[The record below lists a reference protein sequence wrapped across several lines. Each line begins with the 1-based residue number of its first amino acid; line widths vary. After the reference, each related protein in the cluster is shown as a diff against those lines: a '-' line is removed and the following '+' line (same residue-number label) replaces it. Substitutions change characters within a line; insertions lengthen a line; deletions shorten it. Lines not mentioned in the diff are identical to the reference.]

1 MRFDVISLF
10 PEMFSAV
17 SRYGVTGRALETGL
31 WQLQC
36 HNPRDWTTDKHA
48 TVDDRPYG
56 GGPGM
61 LLKVKPLQEAIRF
74 ARSFSSQSRV
84 LYLSP
89 QGRVLD
95 QKTIQ
100 AYLQESH
107 LILLSGR
114 YEGVDERLIAAEVDE
129 EVSIGDYVLSGGEL
143 PAMVLI
149 DALVRQLPDVLG
161 DQQSAEEDSFMH
173 GLLDCPHYT
182 RPAEYQGERVPQ
194 VLLSGNHQKIAKW
207 REKMALGKTWLQ
219 RPDLLAQKNLSM
231 EQKDLLESFIKE
243 YDFASVNANEGRE
256 LKGK

>member
-1 MRFDVISLF
+1 MRFDVVSLF

-17 SRYGVTGRALETGL
+17 SRYGITGRALEAGL

-36 HNPRDWTTDKHA
+36 HNPRDWTTDNHA

-61 LLKVKPLQEAIRF
+61 LLKVKPLQEAIQF
-74 ARSFSSQSRV
+74 ARSFSTQSRV

-95 QKTIQ
+95 QS
-100 AYLQESH
+100 AVQEYVQHSH

-143 PAMVLI
+143 PSMVLI
-149 DALVRQLPDVLG
+149 DALVRQLPGVLG
-161 DQQSAEEDSFMH
+161 DQQSAVEDSFMN

-182 RPAEYQGERVPQ
+182 RPADYRGESVPD
-194 VLLSGNHQKIAKW
+194 VLLSGDHQKIAKW

-219 RPDLLAQKNLSM
+219 RPDLLAKKTLSAEQKN
-231 EQKDLLESFIKE
+231 LLESFITE
-243 YDFASVNANEGRE
+243 YDFSLVSRNV
-256 LKGK
+256 